1 VRLHCPALMKKT
13 EIDST
18 SAAEHLA
25 FALPILE
32 RALKLVRSPDLI
44 AMIAGS
50 IAFAEGA
57 RDKLARSRRIEVAR
71 RPVDAKASADAP

>member
-1 VRLHCPALMKKT
+1 MKKI
-13 EIDST
+13 ERDSPD
-18 SAAEHLA
+18 AAEHLA

-57 RDKLARSRRIEVAR
+57 RDKLARRCSIEIVPTSSETGATAER
-71 RPVDAKASADAP
+71 T

>member
-1 VRLHCPALMKKT
+1 MNKKVDF
-13 EIDST
+13 DSPE
-18 SAAEHLA
+18 AAEHLA

-57 RDKLARSRRIEVAR
+57 RDKLVRARRIPIRETAADTR
-71 RPVDAKASADAP
+71 RPAGAPT